1 MPMTNEEQHRLDT
14 IAHERLEAT
23 LNRIDG
29 RVEKIS
35 ETIHGNGQPGLKT
48 VVDRHEQT
56 LGTFKRM
63 LWILVTG
70 VVTLAGGVALAA
82 LL

>member
-1 MPMTNEEQHRLDT
+1 MSNDEQHRLNT
-14 IAHERLEAT
+14 LAHEKLEAT
-23 LNRIDG
+23 LNRIDT

-35 ETIHGNGQPGLKT
+35 NTIHGNGQPGLKT

-56 LGTFKRM
+56 LGIFKRF
-63 LWILVTG
+63 LWIMVTG
-70 VVTLAGGVALAA
+70 VVTLAGGVVLAA